1 MNESGFGLGCM
12 FTLRVMGIRWLLVF
26 EGVICGVVCGMC
38 VWLVGCGLI
47 KIFLWYC
54 GKLSWW
60 CFSESVMC
68 GVYSRGVLMQVV
80 DIGPGLGSTS
90 PCWRI
95 SAVLFQV

>member
-54 GKLSWW
+54 G
-60 CFSESVMC
+60 
-68 GVYSRGVLMQVV
+68 
-80 DIGPGLGSTS
+80 
-90 PCWRI
+90 
-95 SAVLFQV
+95 

>member
-1 MNESGFGLGCM
+1 
-12 FTLRVMGIRWLLVF
+12 
-26 EGVICGVVCGMC
+26 
-38 VWLVGCGLI
+38 
-47 KIFLWYC
+47 
-54 GKLSWW
+54 
-60 CFSESVMC
+60 MC